1 MRALTVR
8 HGCEVRP
15 KSASNLVFAAAL
27 LSLAA
32 FGQSQRQRIDVQ
44 QYAGDIK
51 IDPKAQT
58 LAASITV
65 HFLALDDATSLSF
78 ELNNALSL
86 DKVTDEQG
94 RQIQASRLQ
103 EDMSVR
109 LTLPQPIPK
118 GQPGTLT
125 FAYNGKLSGEEESP
139 VFGIKFAA
147 IHPDFAY
154 LLYPAR
160 WLPVNEYTV
169 DRFSSDL
176 KITVPIGYK
185 VLASGIDSKE
195 PAPDGMTTTRFKF
208 SQPSFPGSIAVVRSD
223 VGNTITSGGVATTL
237 CFRDS
242 AQMAGAYGEE
252 FARAM
257 TFFTDLYGIPPKAN
271 LTVVETEAGAP
282 NGYSAPGI
290 VFLSPKGIG
299 KDANLKL
306 VANQVARQW
315 WETEMSPTTRN
326 HLWIENGMA
335 RYSELLYIEHVNGP
349 GALETE
355 RHDVFITALTV
366 DNPPLIQSGR
376 LEDYSPEYWAE
387 TAGKGA
393 AVIQMLRD
401 VMGDANF
408 FKLLKA
414 VPQKF
419 AWQSINTDDFHA
431 VAQDIY
437 GQSLNYFFQQWI
449 ESSGAPQFK
458 LKYSVLRV
466 QKAQVSPGGDP
477 QPGFRVM
484 GTITQDLDLFRMPVT
499 LHIETDGNPEEK
511 QIEVVGT
518 SSEFSVDTFGKPRN
532 GPEGI
537 TLDPKGKLLKFD
549 DATRVEVAIRKGEQH
564 AEVNEFPQALAEY
577 QKALDVL
584 RNSSLAHYRIGE
596 LFFLQRNWTSAANA
610 FHDALTGDL
619 TPKWTEV
626 WSHIHLGWIYDIS
639 DQRPRA
645 LSEYQQALRSKDN
658 SYNAQEEAQK
668 GIDHPYQAPKTSN

>member
-1 MRALTVR
+1 VRRVVVKPGSKLAVAL
-8 HGCEVRP
+8 
-15 KSASNLVFAAAL
+15 ALV
-27 LSLAA
+27 SLAA
-32 FGQSQRQRIDVQ
+32 FGQSQNRQRIDVQ
-44 QYAGDIK
+44 DYSGEIS

-58 LAASITV
+58 LAATVTV
-65 HFLALDDATSLSF
+65 HFLAVDDASTVSF

-103 EDMSVR
+103 EDMTVR
-109 LTLPQPIPK
+109 LTLPQPIPR

-125 FAYNGKLSGEEESP
+125 FAYNGKLTGDEESP
-139 VFGIKFAA
+139 VSGIKFAA
-147 IHPDFAY
+147 IRPDFAY

-160 WLPVNEYTV
+160 WFPVNDYTV

-176 KITVPIGYK
+176 KVTVPAGYK
-185 VLASGIDSKE
+185 VLGSGLDSKE
-195 PAPDGMTTTRFKF
+195 PAPDGMTATRWKF

-223 VGNTITSGGVATTL
+223 EGNTIVSSGIATTF

-242 AQMAGAYGEE
+242 PSMAGAYGEE

-257 TFFTDLYGIPPKAN
+257 TFFSDLYGIPPKAN

-282 NGYSAPGI
+282 NGYAAPGL

-299 KDANLKL
+299 KDVNLKL

-315 WETEMSPTTRN
+315 WEEEISPTTRN

-355 RHDVFITALTV
+355 RHDTFITALTV
-366 DNPPLIQSGR
+366 DKPPLIQSAR
-376 LEDYSPEYWAE
+376 LEDYSPEYWAA

-393 AVIQMLRD
+393 AVLQMLRD
-401 VMGDANF
+401 VMGDDNF
-408 FKLLKA
+408 MKLLKT
-414 VPQKF
+414 VPEKF
-419 AWQSINTDDFHA
+419 AWRSINTDDFHA
-431 VAQDIY
+431 VAQEIY

-466 QKAQVSPGGDP
+466 QKAQVGASGDA

-499 LHIETDGNPEEK
+499 LHIETNGNPEEK

-518 SSEFSVDTFGKPRN
+518 SSEFSVDTFGQPRSD
-532 GPEGI
+532 GI
-537 TLDPKGKLLKFD
+537 TLDPKSKMLKFD
-549 DATRVEVAIRKGEQH
+549 DTTRVEVAIRKGEQH
-564 AEVNEFPQALAEY
+564 AEVNEFTEALQEY
-577 QKALDVL
+577 QKALDVF

-596 LFFLQRNWTSAANA
+596 LFFLQGNWQSAANA
-610 FHDALTGDL
+610 FKDAISGDL

-626 WSHIHLGWIYDIS
+626 WSHIHLGWIWDIS

-645 LSEYQQALRSKDN
+645 LSEYQQAQRTKDN

-668 GIDHPYQAPKTSN
+668 GIDHPYQRPPRTSN